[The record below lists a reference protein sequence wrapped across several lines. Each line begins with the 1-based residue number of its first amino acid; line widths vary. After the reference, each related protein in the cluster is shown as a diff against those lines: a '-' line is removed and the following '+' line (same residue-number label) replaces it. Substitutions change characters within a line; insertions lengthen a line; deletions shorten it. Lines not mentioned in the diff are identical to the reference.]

1 MDKEAQYDKEA
12 KEIMGNK
19 YILAYLLVHT
29 VEEFHGMDPVEAAAY
44 IEGDPYIGIVPVEPG
59 MTNACK
65 GKKKKRKKGT
75 RKSNGAQS
83 RTQNTGEK
91 IIGLNKENA
100 EKNEGVIYFDIL
112 FFARTRDG
120 KSKIIIDVEIQ
131 KDEPTAYR
139 IMNRAVFY
147 VSRQISS
154 QKEREFVKS
163 QYNNIK
169 QVYSIWIC
177 LNQKKDTL
185 QHIHFTKDE
194 WLGEQ
199 TWKGEMGIPNI
210 VMLGLSQELPEQE
223 EENALHRLL
232 GTLFSDKLN
241 ADEKMRILETEYH
254 IPMEQKLKRRLNI
267 MCNLSQGIKEK
278 GRSEGRI
285 EGERIGEARGE
296 RRGIA
301 IGERRGIEIGEKRGE
316 QRGKQHGEN
325 AMAQLFDRL
334 MSAGRSEDCQ
344 RVIRD
349 KAYRKLLMKE
359 LNIQ

>member
-1 MDKEAQYDKEA
+1 MAEKKATEHTAIRNTISTTDKEAQYDKEA

-44 IEGDPYIGIVPVEPG
+44 IEGDPYVGIVPVEPG

-131 KDEPTAYR
+131 KDEPTGYH
-139 IMNRAVFY
+139 ILDRAVFY

-154 QKEREFVKS
+154 QKGREFVKS
-163 QYNNIK
+163 KYNDIK

-177 LNQKKDTL
+177 LNQKTNALKHICFEEKDL
-185 QHIHFTKDE
+185 DGKKV
-194 WLGEQ
+194 
-199 TWKGEMGIPNI
+199 WKGRKEIPNI
-210 VMLGLSQELPEQE
+210 IMLSLSRKLTEQKE
-223 EENALHRLL
+223 KKKLYRLL
-232 GTLFSDKLN
+232 GTLFSDKLE
-241 ADEKMRILETEYH
+241 AEEKIKILETEYQ
-254 IPMEQKLKRRLNI
+254 IPMEEKLEEGLKY
-267 MCNLSQGIKEK
+267 MCNLSQGIKE
-278 GRSEGRI
+278 EGIRL
-285 EGERIGEARGE
+285 GKQ
-296 RRGIA
+296 RGIA
-301 IGERRGIEIGEKRGE
+301 IGE
-316 QRGKQHGEN
+316 QRGMQHGEN
-325 AMAQLFDRL
+325 LMAQLFDRL
-334 MSAGRSEDCQ
+334 MSAGRNDDCQ

-349 KAYRKLLMKE
+349 KAYRKRMMKE